1 MTDGIDSYMKKQ
13 KRSFMADFREFF
25 FRGLAI
31 ILPTILT
38 IWILVAVYR
47 FVDVNI
53 AGPIN
58 SGVKELILNFTDF
71 AEPEVGDIEA
81 AKRDL
86 TTAEQAAW
94 RNAGMN
100 ESWLIPY
107 AREYA
112 LERKWDSY
120 RLGNWVITN
129 LFGLVVAI
137 ILIYS
142 LGMLLGSFFGKRI
155 YRKGESMF
163 MRLPVIKMV
172 YPSVKQVTDFLVG
185 GGDEDEKI
193 QFSKVVAVEYPRK
206 GMWSIGL
213 VTGDTLK
220 AINEHAGEMCI
231 TIFVPSSPTPFTGY
245 VITVPKSDTID
256 LPITVDQALR
266 FTISGG
272 VIVPEE
278 QRVGVSRVK
287 EKDASIKQSI
297 TDSDTAKLE
306 VELNDNRAEKK
317 LP

>member
-1 MTDGIDSYMKKQ
+1 MKKQ
-13 KRSFMADFREFF
+13 KRSFMTDFREFF

-38 IWILVAVYR
+38 IWILVAVYK

-58 SGVKELILNFTDF
+58 SGVKQLILNFTDF
-71 AEPEVGDIEA
+71 AEPEVGDIET
-81 AKRDL
+81 AKKNL
-86 TTAEQAAW
+86 TNAQQAAW

-100 ESWLIPY
+100 DKWLEPY
-107 AREYA
+107 ARQYA
-112 LERKWDSY
+112 LERKWDSF
-120 RLGNWVITN
+120 RLGNWVLTN

-142 LGMLLGSFFGKRI
+142 LGMLLGSFLGKRL

-185 GGDEDEKI
+185 GNDDEEKI
-193 QFSKVVAVEYPRK
+193 QFSKVVAVQYPRK
-206 GMWSIGL
+206 GLWSIGL

-220 AINEHAGEMCI
+220 AINEHAGEICI

-272 VIVPEE
+272 VIVPEG
-278 QRVGVSRVK
+278 QRVTSARAN
-287 EKDASIKQSI
+287 EKDGVEGGSI
-297 TDSDTAKLE
+297 TGIDEAKLE
-306 VELNDNRAEKK
+306 IDVSDDNTEK
-317 LP
+317 

>member
-1 MTDGIDSYMKKQ
+1 MKKQ
-13 KRSFMADFREFF
+13 RRSFMTDFREFF

-38 IWILVAVYR
+38 IWILVAVYK

-58 SGVKELILNFTDF
+58 SGVKQLILNFTDI
-71 AEPEVGDIEA
+71 AQPEVGDIET
-81 AKRDL
+81 AKKNL
-86 TTAEQAAW
+86 TNAQQAAW
-94 RNAGMN
+94 RNTGMN
-100 ESWLIPY
+100 DQWLIPY

-112 LERKWDSY
+112 LERKWDSF
-120 RLGNWVITN
+120 RLGNWVLTN

-142 LGMLLGSFFGKRI
+142 LGMLLGSFLGKRL

-185 GGDEDEKI
+185 GGDDDDEKI
-193 QFSKVVAVEYPRK
+193 QFSKVVAVQYPRK
-206 GMWSIGL
+206 GLWSIGL

-220 AINEHAGEMCI
+220 AINEHAGETCI

-266 FTISGG
+266 FTVSGG
-272 VIVPEE
+272 VIVPEG
-278 QRVGVSRVK
+278 QRVAPVKSK
-287 EKDASIKQSI
+287 EKDGVEAGSI
-297 TDSDTAKLE
+297 TGIDEAKLE
-306 VELNDNRAEKK
+306 TDVSDKSTQK
-317 LP
+317 